1 MVEHC
6 LKEVPRDEPLC
17 QAAAGRYASERQQ
30 VVPKPG
36 IRNRKFAWTGER
48 RPVRQ
53 DQPGG
58 EDAPGPA
65 RRMEALAKVVSQIHK
80 QWGIDCKPKDFTLAV
95 ARLLEIGVIDRPVD
109 ILHPE
114 VWDKCTKALA
124 DETMSSGSGKYLKLW
139 GKVVQALRKAL
150 QEQETWKAAR
160 NCLLATPRL
169 GVGAA
174 TQTTDESS
182 PAERTDSQEQA
193 PSPRPPSPT
202 LTREGKERAQSF
214 WGGLVEEAREAAI
227 KAESETAWARPPP
240 YALQNGA
247 DPGGDGGG
255 CARGRRERRRCA
267 GEHTRGRRERRRSA
281 GVHAR
286 GRQERGRSAGCRRRA

>member
-1 MVEHC
+1 MPFLNQVAM
-6 LKEVPRDEPLC
+6 P
-17 QAAAGRYASERQQ
+17 SERQQ

-36 IRNRKFAWTGER
+36 IWNRNREFAWTGER
-48 RPVRQ
+48 RLARRV
-53 DQPGG
+53 QPSG

-65 RRMEALAKVVSQIHK
+65 RRMEALAKVISQIHK
-80 QWGIDCKPKDFTLAV
+80 HWGIDCKPKDFILAV

-114 VWDKCTKALA
+114 VWDRCTKALA
-124 DETMSSGSGKYLKLW
+124 DETMSSGSGKNLKSW

-160 NCLLATPRL
+160 NCLLAMPQL

-182 PAERTDSQEQA
+182 PAERTDSQEQS

-202 LTREGKERAQSF
+202 LPTEGKERVQSF
-214 WGGLVEEAREAAI
+214 
-227 KAESETAWARPPP
+227 
-240 YALQNGA
+240 
-247 DPGGDGGG
+247 
-255 CARGRRERRRCA
+255 
-267 GEHTRGRRERRRSA
+267 
-281 GVHAR
+281 
-286 GRQERGRSAGCRRRA
+286 